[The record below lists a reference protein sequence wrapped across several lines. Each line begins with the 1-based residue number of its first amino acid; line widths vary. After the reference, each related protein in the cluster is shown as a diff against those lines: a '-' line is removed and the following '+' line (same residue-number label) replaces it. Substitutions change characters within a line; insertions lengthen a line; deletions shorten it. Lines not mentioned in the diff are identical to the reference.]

1 MSLAEATHRED
12 AHGIIGTGPQRS
24 ATGAA
29 YFCDRAINAL
39 GQVLKAIAF
48 NDVAAR
54 CAAVSEATEA
64 TTCLFLELD
73 ADLPESPL
81 NEPGCSYDA
90 LLRSFVRINS
100 HNDVVA
106 TGEAIGILGRLR
118 DCMLRRD
125 VNHLGGLPKA
135 GLATS
140 TSLVMRNL

>member
-1 MSLAEATHRED
+1 MSLAEATYLED
-12 AHGIIGTGPQRS
+12 AHGIIGAGPQCG
-24 ATGAA
+24 AAGAA

-54 CAAVSEATEA
+54 CAAVGEATEA

-73 ADLPESPL
+73 ADLAETPAR
-81 NEPGCSYDA
+81 EPGRSYEA
-90 LLRSFVRINS
+90 LLRHFVRINL

-106 TGEAIGILGRLR
+106 TGEAIGILGHLR

-125 VNHLGGLPKA
+125 GAGIGGLPNA
-135 GLATS
+135 GLAPT
-140 TSLVMRNL
+140 TSLVMRTL